1 MLNLPTYL
9 LRRPVRALIVVSTD
23 AQENVLAAHLPEG
36 YLLAGGLFR
45 FPAGYWESYF
55 VDGKEYNYDGTRPL
69 DEQRLL
75 IARDLSEEGF
85 EEKDITY
92 FIDNIPVRE
101 GNLMLLE
108 VEASSKWLRLHPDY
122 KLAAEDVLSEVRKSV
137 RTEPARELKGFNR

>member
-1 MLNLPTYL
+1 
-9 LRRPVRALIVVSTD
+9 LIVVSTD